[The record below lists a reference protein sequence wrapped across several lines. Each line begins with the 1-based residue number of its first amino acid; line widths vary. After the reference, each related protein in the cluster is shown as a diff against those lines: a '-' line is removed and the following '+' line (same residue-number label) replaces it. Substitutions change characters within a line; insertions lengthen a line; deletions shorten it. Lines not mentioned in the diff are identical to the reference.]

1 MSSGSPDRVLLLV
14 GGGGGLVGRALI
26 EELGK
31 DHLIRSVHR
40 SPSPFEQAR
49 GIEFVRADLEFPVDW
64 SPLLEGV
71 ETIVNVAWYR
81 SAPPERFRALGQGLL
96 ALIEAAER
104 GPSIRR
110 FVHLS
115 VPEAPEAL
123 ERRLP
128 YLVWKRAVD
137 ARLVGSGVPY
147 AILRPSALFAP
158 GDVLLGVLLRTAH
171 RYGVLPMFGEG
182 TAHLAPL
189 STADLARIVRTRL
202 AGGPSSTLDL
212 GGPERFTYRE
222 LGELIFRVLG
232 RRPRYWRLSPSGA
245 RRLARFLEA
254 VGSTLLYE
262 YEVEW
267 LLSDRLGL
275 PPAQLPGRA
284 LESVEPYL
292 ASEALRWR
300 TRHPTPSSSENH
312 G

>member
-1 MSSGSPDRVLLLV
+1 MSSGGPDRVLLLV

-31 DHLIRSVHR
+31 DHSIRSVHR
-40 SPSPFEQAR
+40 SPSKFEHAQ
-49 GIEFVRADLEFPVDW
+49 GIEFVPVDLEAPVEW
-64 SPLLEGV
+64 PALLEGV

-81 SAPPERFRALGQGLL
+81 SARPDRFRALGQGLL

-104 GPSIRR
+104 QSSIRR

-115 VPEAPEAL
+115 VPAAPEAL

-137 ARLVGSGVPY
+137 ARLEGSKVPY
-147 AILRPSALFAP
+147 AILRPSALFAR

-182 TAHLAPL
+182 TAHLSPL
-189 STADLARIVRTRL
+189 STADLARIVRLRL
-202 AGGPSSTLDL
+202 EGGASSTSDL

-222 LGELIFRVLG
+222 LAELIFRVLG
-232 RRPRYWRLSPSGA
+232 RRPRYWRLSPPGA

-275 PPAQLPGRA
+275 PPAELPGRA

-292 ASEALRWR
+292 AIEALRWR
-300 TRHPTPSSSENH
+300 TGHPTPSSPENH